1 MQMKILTPILLF
13 IFLII
18 IMSCQKKDDLAPL
31 LTLKGSDTIVH
42 ILNSK
47 YTDEGATATDETD
60 GNISSNIYI
69 DNQVNE
75 NKIGE
80 YTVTYHVVDQAGNE
94 ANPITRWVSVKNQGD
109 IYSGYYSL
117 KEIQLYPSNALCQ
130 YDIATNVDSTINF
143 GLTFSS
149 FACDFG
155 EMVFAQVN
163 DTIIVMSYQVL
174 ADSITSFSL
183 QGNGYINDTLIQINY
198 TLTKDNSTELWNA
211 TFERLK

>member
-18 IMSCQKKDDLAPL
+18 IMSCQKKDDLPPL

-69 DNQVNE
+69 DNRVNE

-80 YTVTYHVVDQAGNE
+80 YTVTYYVVDQAGNE
-94 ANPITRWVSVKNQGD
+94 ANPINRWVSVKNQGD

-130 YDIATNVDSTINF
+130 YDIATNVDSTRNF
-143 GLTFSS
+143 GLMFSN
-149 FACDFG
+149 FACSFNQA
-155 EMVFAQVN
+155 VFAQVS
-163 DTIIVMSYQVL
+163 DTNIILPYQVI
-174 ADSITSFSL
+174 ADSVTSFTLTGS
-183 QGNGYINDTLIQINY
+183 GFINDSIININY
-198 TLTKDNSTELWNA
+198 TLTKNNIPEFWNA
-211 TFERLK
+211 TFERTE

>member
-1 MQMKILTPILLF
+1 MKILFPTLLF

-31 LTLKGSDTIVH
+31 LTLKGSDSIVH
-42 ILNSK
+42 NLNSK
-47 YTDEGATATDETD
+47 YVDEGATATDETD

-75 NKIGE
+75 NKIGG

-94 ANPITRWVSVKNQGD
+94 ANPITRWVSVKNQGE

-117 KEIQLYPSNALCQ
+117 KETQFYPSTAVCQ
-130 YDIATNVDSTINF
+130 FDIATNVDSTINF

-155 EMVFAQVN
+155 EMVFAQVS
-163 DTIIVMSYQVL
+163 DTSIILPYQVI
-174 ADSITSFSL
+174 ADSVTSFTL
-183 QGNGYINDTLIQINY
+183 QGSGFINDSIININY
-198 TLTKDNSTELWNA
+198 TLTKNNIPELWNA
-211 TFERLK
+211 TFERTE

>member
-18 IMSCQKKDDLAPL
+18 IMSCQKKDDLPPL

-47 YTDEGATATDETD
+47 YVDEGATATDETD

-94 ANPITRWVSVKNQGD
+94 ANPITRWVSVYNEGD
-109 IYSGYYSL
+109 VYSGNYSL
-117 KEIQLYPSNALCQ
+117 KETQFYQSNECQ
-130 YDIATNVDSTINF
+130 YYVAASVDSTINF
-143 GLTFSS
+143 GLMFSN
-149 FACDFG
+149 FACSFNQA
-155 EMVFAQVN
+155 VFAQVS
-163 DTIIVMSYQVL
+163 DTNIILPYQVI
-174 ADSITSFSL
+174 ADSVTSFTLTGS
-183 QGNGYINDTLIQINY
+183 GFINDSIININY
-198 TLTKDNSTELWNA
+198 TLTKNNIPEFWNA
-211 TFERLK
+211 TFERTE